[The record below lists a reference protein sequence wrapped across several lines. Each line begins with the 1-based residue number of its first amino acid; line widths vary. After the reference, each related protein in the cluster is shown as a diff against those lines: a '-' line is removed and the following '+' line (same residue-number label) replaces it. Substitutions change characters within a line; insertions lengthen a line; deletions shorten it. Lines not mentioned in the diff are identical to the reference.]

1 MDQATHEKEI
11 LDLIFTNNA
20 DLVSSVTVEAW
31 PVFTDHSLVTAASS
45 FLVEKKEELE
55 EVHLLESGKRL
66 KKINFEKASMPE
78 IQAELRKIDWSPMVV
93 LADQNPTAAQ
103 TWLIDQLLPIMGKSQ
118 KRRSDLV

>member
-1 MDQATHEKEI
+1 M
-11 LDLIFTNNA
+11 
-20 DLVSSVTVEAW
+20 
-31 PVFTDHSLVTAASS
+31 VTAATS

-66 KKINFEKASMPE
+66 KKINFEKASWPE

-103 TWLIDQLLPIMGKSQ
+103 TWLIDQLLPIMGMFVPVKLPKK
-118 KRRSDLV
+118 KRKTRLGIEGGIFFGGS